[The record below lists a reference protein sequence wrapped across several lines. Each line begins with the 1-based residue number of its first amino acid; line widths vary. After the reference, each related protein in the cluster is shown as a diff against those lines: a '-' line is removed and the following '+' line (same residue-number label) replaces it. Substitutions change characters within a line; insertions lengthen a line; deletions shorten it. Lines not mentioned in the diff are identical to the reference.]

1 MKMFIREYEEK
12 DCKEIT
18 ELFYN
23 TVHTVNAKDYT
34 AEELDAWTGRSVD
47 YNKWNR
53 SLKEHFTLVAVEDG
67 VITGFGDIDSTGYLD
82 RLYVHRD
89 YQGRGTA
96 SALCDRLEKHINGD
110 ITVHSSLTAKPFFER
125 RGYCVIKEQQVLKNE
140 VLLTN
145 FVMLKK
151 YGG

>member
-1 MKMFIREYEEK
+1 MFIREYEEK

-53 SLKEHFTLVAVEDG
+53 SLKEHFTLVAVENG

-96 SALCDRLEKHINGD
+96 A
-110 ITVHSSLTAKPFFER
+110 ER
-125 RGYCVIKEQQVLKNE
+125 RRRSATCLKSI
-140 VLLTN
+140 
-145 FVMLKK
+145 
-151 YGG
+151 

>member
-1 MKMFIREYEEK
+1 MYIRGYEKK

-23 TVHTVNAKDYT
+23 TVHTVNTRDYT
-34 AEELDAWTGRSVD
+34 AKELNAWTGESVD
-47 YNKWNR
+47 CDKWNR
-53 SLKEHFTLVAVEDG
+53 SLKEHFTLVAVEG
-67 VITGFGDIDSTGYLD
+67 GIIIGFGDIDCTGYLD

-96 SALCDRLEKHINGD
+96 TALCDRLEKHINGD
-110 ITVHSSLTAKPFFER
+110 ITVHSSITAKPFFEH
-125 RGYCVIKEQQVLKNE
+125 RGYSVIKEQQVLKNG
-140 VLLTN
+140 VPLTN

>member
-1 MKMFIREYEEK
+1 MYIREYEEK

-53 SLKEHFTLVAVEDG
+53 SLKEHFTLVAVENG

-96 SALCDRLEKHINGD
+96 TALCDMLEKHINGD

-125 RGYCVIKEQQVLKNE
+125 RGYSVIKEQRVLKNG
-140 VLLTN
+140 VPLTN

>member
-23 TVHTVNAKDYT
+23 TVHTVNARDYT

-53 SLKEHFTLVAVEDG
+53 SLKENFTLVAVEDG

-110 ITVHSSLTAKPFFER
+110 ITVHSSITAKPFFER
-125 RGYCVIKEQQVLKNE
+125 RGYRAVKKQRVLRNG
-140 VLLTN
+140 VPLTN